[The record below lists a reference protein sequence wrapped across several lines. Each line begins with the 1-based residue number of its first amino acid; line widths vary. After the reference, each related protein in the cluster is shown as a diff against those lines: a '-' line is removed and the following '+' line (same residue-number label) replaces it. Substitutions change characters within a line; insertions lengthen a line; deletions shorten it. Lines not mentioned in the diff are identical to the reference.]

1 MKGPV
6 QMVSFAL
13 LWNKI
18 KILFNLTLE
27 PMGGFLGMND
37 HLEWIIL
44 RLHEYETDYSGWAP
58 SGTVENR

>member
-27 PMGGFLGMND
+27 PMGDFWAWMT
-37 HLEWIIL
+37 IL
-44 RLHEYETDYSGWAP
+44 DGLFSELHEYETDYSG
-58 SGTVENR
+58 